1 MSLIIN
7 EHQIGIMQDME
18 FSGFVEQY
26 NDIFKKAIGNLQ
38 SDNLRIFFLCNI
50 EKTIAKVV
58 LHEIGNNNEMGY
70 FQMYCANG
78 IGSGEPIFLTI
89 EVDDNLRSKGYANL
103 MIGFLIYMLR
113 INIGQFNKN
122 GIGLSDLSILGI
134 DADASGGFWDKIK
147 LMDGRYTW
155 DLSVPRR
162 QGLTER
168 HFEKSTTLGQLSHE
182 ILKNNSTTRSKH
194 KTVKTKSSRP
204 GKLKRRIKS
213 KKRTKTL

>member
-1 MSLIIN
+1 M
-7 EHQIGIMQDME
+7 
-18 FSGFVEQY
+18 
-26 NDIFKKAIGNLQ
+26 
-38 SDNLRIFFLCNI
+38 C
-50 EKTIAKVV
+50 
-58 LHEIGNNNEMGY
+58 
-70 FQMYCANG
+70 
-78 IGSGEPIFLTI
+78 
-89 EVDDNLRSKGYANL
+89 KGV
-103 MIGFLIYMLR
+103 R

-134 DADASGGFWDKIK
+134 DADASVGFWDKIK

-194 KTVKTKSSRP
+194 KIVKTKSSRP
-204 GKLKRRIKS
+204 GKLKRRILYTKS
-213 KKRTKTL
+213 VNRNNNTIKFKKRTKTL